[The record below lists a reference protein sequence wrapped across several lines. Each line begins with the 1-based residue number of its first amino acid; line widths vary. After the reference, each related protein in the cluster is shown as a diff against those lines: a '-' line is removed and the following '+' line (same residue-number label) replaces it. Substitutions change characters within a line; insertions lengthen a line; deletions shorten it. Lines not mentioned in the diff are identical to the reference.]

1 MVYRLGGVGGF
12 FQVRCS
18 VIQWAFLLK
27 ALFNFSSCFQGLQAR
42 VLFQVPSTA
51 ICWSVYEFFKY
62 FLTKNGLSD
71 GGDGDKVTYEKQD
84 TRMSGGSGAGYPI
97 NSLNDISSNSAIVG
111 GVTLGAGHVLMKE
124 DLLPTGSAASSALSA
139 ARALGAV
146 WMFPPPM
153 LHLTTT
159 TKSRIRNSNRS
170 GSIPPTQ
177 SLDILSF
184 SFLSLFHTLNFGS
197 FLKPFF
203 FFALS
208 HIQLISS

>member
-1 MVYRLGGVGGF
+1 MVYRLGGLGGF
-12 FQVRCS
+12 FQVNS
-18 VIQWAFLLK
+18 VPSGFEYHLTAKSNILVNSSQPSFLTL
-27 ALFNFSSCFQGLQAR
+27 LSFFQGLQAR

-71 GGDGDKVTYEKQD
+71 GRDGDKVTYEKHD
-84 TRMSGGSGAGYPI
+84 TRTSGGSGGAYPI

-146 WMFPPPM
+146 
-153 LHLTTT
+153 
-159 TKSRIRNSNRS
+159 
-170 GSIPPTQ
+170 
-177 SLDILSF
+177 
-184 SFLSLFHTLNFGS
+184 
-197 FLKPFF
+197 
-203 FFALS
+203 
-208 HIQLISS
+208 